1 MKIFIAALILI
12 GAGVFGMCFNVIF
25 RKKDFP
31 QSDVGANENM
41 RDLGIRCMREED
53 DERFSRMGKENKD
66 GAVCSG
72 TYSESCAACGLY
84 KKDQKQATVTLVRGQ
99 KTSKDESSSNCWPS

>member
-1 MKIFIAALILI
+1 
-12 GAGVFGMCFNVIF
+12 
-25 RKKDFP
+25 
-31 QSDVGANENM
+31 
-41 RDLGIRCMREED
+41 MREED

-84 KKDQKQATVTLVRGQ
+84 KKDH
-99 KTSKDESSSNCWPS
+99 KTSNSNPRERTKNK

>member
-1 MKIFIAALILI
+1 MKIFLAALILI

-41 RDLGIRCMREED
+41 RNIGIRCMREED

-84 KKDQKQATVTLVRGQ
+84 KKDH
-99 KTSKDESSSNCWPS
+99 KTSTSNPRERTKNK